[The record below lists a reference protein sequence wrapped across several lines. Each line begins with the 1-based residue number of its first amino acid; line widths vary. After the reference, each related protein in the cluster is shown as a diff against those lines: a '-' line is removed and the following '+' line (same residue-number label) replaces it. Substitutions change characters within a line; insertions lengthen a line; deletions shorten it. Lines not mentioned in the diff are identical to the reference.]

1 MIKKIYLKMYSNL
14 CSNTHH
20 NVIDSEIDGMVIEC
34 VL

>member
-1 MIKKIYLKMYSNL
+1 MYSNL

-20 NVIDSEIDGMVIEC
+20 NVNDSEIDGMVIEAAIEC